1 MARGGFDA
9 VLLDFD
15 GVVADTM
22 PLHREAWRRF
32 VEAAGRPATEEAIA
46 AQDGRRALDVVQA
59 LLGPLPEA
67 EAEALAA
74 QREAYFHQVAQTQA
88 ISPVRGLVSFLAQ
101 VEGLGL
107 ATALVT
113 SGVRANVEAM
123 IAQMGLTHRFGA
135 WVTAGEVA
143 QGKPAPDP
151 YLLAAERLGLPPGR
165 CLVVED
171 ALPGVASGVA
181 AGCPVLALAQ
191 EAEAVAMW
199 GEGARWV
206 APHFEAL
213 PSLLWWA
220 LAPAT

>member
-1 MARGGFDA
+1 VGRGQFDG
-9 VLLDFD
+9 VLFDFD

-22 PLHREAWRRF
+22 ALHREAWRQF
-32 VEAAGRPATEEAIA
+32 VAAAGRPADDAAIA
-46 AQDGRRALDVVQA
+46 AQDGRRAVDVVQA

-67 EAEALAA
+67 EAEALAQ
-74 QREAYFHQVAQTQA
+74 QREALFHLMAQRQDLA
-88 ISPVRGLVSFLAQ
+88 PVRGLEAFLAR
-101 VEGLGL
+101 VKASRL

-113 SGVRANVEAM
+113 SGVRSNVEALLGR
-123 IAQMGLTHRFGA
+123 MGLDQAFEVI
-135 WVTAGEVA
+135 VTAGEVP

-151 YLLAAERLGLPPGR
+151 YLLAAQRLGLAPER

-181 AGCPVLALAQ
+181 AACPVLALAEGPQ
-191 EAEAVAMW
+191 AVAMW
-199 GEGARWV
+199 GAGARWV